1 MVLDLKDES
10 FFFLQIAVRQLFD
23 NDPSHAIS
31 NLKKDDIR
39 IIVGLFYEEKARKV
53 FCKVSTALIHPC
65 S

>member
-1 MVLDLKDES
+1 M
-10 FFFLQIAVRQLFD
+10 FFILFIKIAVRQLFD

-53 FCKVSTALIHPC
+53 FCKVRNID
-65 S
+65 

>member
-1 MVLDLKDES
+1 MTNLIDRIS
-10 FFFLQIAVRQLFD
+10 FFFKIAVRQLFD

-53 FCKVSTALIHPC
+53 FCKVN
-65 S
+65 